1 MAAWEVLLT
10 DEVREWLAGLVKD
23 DPHSARLVRASVRVL
38 ASDGPSLG
46 RPLVGTVKGSKI
58 RNLKELRPGSAGR
71 SEIRI
76 LFVFDPQRRAV
87 LLTAGDKRGDWKGW
101 YVKAVK
107 QAERL
112 YAGHLKSLKEGSG

>member
-101 YVKAVK
+101 YVKAIN